1 MNKSNYS
8 LPLIILNNKQ
18 ILSNCTVVP
27 ENLIQNNDS
36 NTMNI
41 GSNVKLNSDYAPEKN
56 NIPFLKKNQKKKGR
70 IRFKCLHCEYLTF
83 RKQNLI
89 VHLREKH
96 ETRKQLETKVNNGT
110 SNTTR
115 TIEVFSCTLCKMTF
129 NTLDKCKEHMTQH
142 LINTHK
148 NNQNKQQEH
157 GCKSIQLSKKKFE
170 DIEYISKCV
179 HCKRKFRSENSKL
192 LHSLCHQNDCKD
204 YKCSEKNCDFITP
217 RWNACRIHLWKIHKI
232 DIDMFSCQVCKKY
245 TTTTYHNLVNHVSM
259 KHNKTLSCVD
269 CGAEFQDS
277 TKLQNHRVF
286 HSKAKPVNKERWY
299 MEKTCVICNMVLA
312 NSKSLKLHT
321 KNVHLKLKPYVCQVC
336 NHGSATKYMMQV
348 HMRQHTGEKPF
359 NCDVPDCNF
368 KTGDHNSL
376 RRHKLRHSNE
386 RPYKCTHCNYKCI
399 QVTALKSHI
408 TNNHRDKMD
417 SSYYSCNRCTFGTV
431 SLKRYNDHV
440 SGHETQVQ
448 NGLEPSPVKSH
459 ETKAEMTDDDDT
471 AQGYVDDT
479 GGITISESVG
489 CTVLNLDDNAIMLT

>member
-1 MNKSNYS
+1 MDKSNFS

-18 ILSNCTVVP
+18 ILLNCTVVP
-27 ENLIQNNDS
+27 ENSNQNNDS
-36 NTMNI
+36 NIINTINI
-41 GSNVKLNSDYAPEKN
+41 DPNVKLHSNYTPEKN
-56 NIPFLKKNQKKKGR
+56 TTFSKKNQKKKGK

-89 VHLREKH
+89 VHLKEKH
-96 ETRKQLETKVNNGT
+96 EIKKQQETKVNNGT

-115 TIEVFSCTLCKMTF
+115 TTEVFLCTLCKMTY
-129 NTLDKCKEHMTQH
+129 NTLDKCKEHM
-142 LINTHK
+142 
-148 NNQNKQQEH
+148 
-157 GCKSIQLSKKKFE
+157 
-170 DIEYISKCV
+170 
-179 HCKRKFRSENSKL
+179 
-192 LHSLCHQNDCKD
+192 
-204 YKCSEKNCDFITP
+204 
-217 RWNACRIHLWKIHKI
+217 A
-232 DIDMFSCQVCKKY
+232 QVCKKY

-269 CGAEFQDS
+269 CGAEFDDS
-277 TKLQNHRVF
+277 IKLQNHRVF
-286 HSKAKPVNKERWY
+286 HSKAKSVNKERWY

-359 NCDVPDCNF
+359 KCDAQDCNF

-376 RRHKLRHSNE
+376 RRHKLRHSEE
-386 RPYKCTHCNYKCI
+386 RPYKCTHCDYKCI

-417 SSYYSCNRCTFGTV
+417 NSYYSCNRCTFGTV
-431 SLKRYNDHV
+431 SLKRYNDHIF
-440 SGHETQVQ
+440 SHETQVQ
-448 NGLEPSPVKSH
+448 NGLEPSPVKCQ

-489 CTVLNLDDNAIMLT
+489 CAVLNLDDNAIMLT